1 MCEISC
7 LECPSFD
14 GTCKMLKARIMKLSY
29 AKILFRRFRNS
40 IKNNIKKK
48 LNIIKT
54 YLYNLKI
61 EALTVIYNIILETK
75 TIVRTYLETRFL
87 TY

>member
-1 MCEISC
+1 MNC

-29 AKILFRRFRNS
+29 TKILFRRFRNS
-40 IKNNIKKK
+40 IKNK
-48 LNIIKT
+48 LNIIET

-61 EALTVIYNIILETK
+61 DVFTIFYNITLDMK
-75 TIVRTYLETRFL
+75 TIVRMYLETGL
-87 TY
+87 LIYIK

>member
-1 MCEISC
+1 MKC

-14 GTCKMLKARIMKLSY
+14 GTCKLLKARLMKVSY
-29 AKILFRRFRNS
+29 SKILFRRFYN
-40 IKNNIKKK
+40 IIKKK
-48 LNIIKT
+48 LNIAKT
-54 YLYNLKI
+54 SLYNLKI
-61 EALTVIYNIILETK
+61 SILTVIYNITLETK